1 MDILQRDQPRK
12 DQPGGMGMLYKAV
25 ALCLF
30 PFFLSGCAGP
40 ALQVQSSVEE
50 QRPIPSTTVYFYP
63 NNGQTEEKQERDRYE
78 CYLWAV
84 DQTGF
89 DPGQQDLTPHQ
100 RILVK
105 PSTPAGTDVAFGAA
119 SGAVLGSI
127 LAHPHARGEGLVFG
141 LIAGSVLGIAAEL
154 SKQDQADKLQQQYDN
169 AEQQHYAQLERQASG
184 YRKAISACLEG
195 RDYTVQ

>member
-1 MDILQRDQPRK
+1 MDILQEDQLQQ
-12 DQPGGMGMLYKAV
+12 DHSGGLRRLYKAA

-40 ALQVQSSVEE
+40 ALQVKSSVE
-50 QRPIPSTTVYFYP
+50 QQPIPSTTVYFYP
-63 NNGQTEEKQERDRYE
+63 NNGQTVEEQERDRYE

-84 DQTGF
+84 DQTGY
-89 DPGQQDLTPHQ
+89 DPGQQDLAPHQ
-100 RILVK
+100 RIVVQ
-105 PSTPAGTDVAFGAA
+105 PSTPAGTDVAVGAA

-141 LIAGSVLGIAAEL
+141 LIAGSVLGIAAEMN
-154 SKQDQADKLQQQYDN
+154 KQDQADKLQQQYDN
-169 AEQQHYAQLERQASG
+169 AEQQHYAQLERQARS
-184 YRKAISACLEG
+184 YRKAMSACLEG